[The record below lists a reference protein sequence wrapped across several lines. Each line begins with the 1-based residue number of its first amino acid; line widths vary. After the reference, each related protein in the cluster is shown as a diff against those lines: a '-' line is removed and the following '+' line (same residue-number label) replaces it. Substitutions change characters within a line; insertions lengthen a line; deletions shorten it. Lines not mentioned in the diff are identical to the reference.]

1 MKNISNNTIAAI
13 STPIGEGGISIVRLS
28 GKDSLMIADSIFCP
42 SKKGELPSSC
52 ADNTVHHGH
61 IKDPRTAEI
70 ADEVLLTVMHAPKTY
85 TSEDVVE
92 ISCHGGIMSSK
103 KILELCLGKGAALA
117 EPGEF
122 TRRAFLNGRID
133 LSQAEA
139 VLDVI
144 RSETDTSRKIAV
156 RQLRGALSGE
166 IRRLRSLI
174 IDILSFIELTIDFS
188 TEDVEFPSSENI
200 RQRMNDVLCMV
211 RKILRTFEA
220 GIVLREGASVVIC
233 GRPNVGKS
241 SLMNALLRHDR
252 VIVTSVAGTT
262 RDVVEESINIAGVK
276 IRLSDTAGIIE
287 TQDRVEIEGIKRSRD
302 KLSSADIVI
311 FMLDRSR
318 SFSVRDEE
326 IYRILK
332 DKRVVIVANKADLPP
347 ELDIGEAGK
356 RFAVKEIVEVSALK
370 KEGLEKIEDA
380 IAEKLFKGNV
390 GVPEGPV
397 VTNIRHRKIL
407 EKAALSM
414 ERPMKVMDNN
424 YNGELMASDLNEAVY
439 QLGLIIGES
448 VGDDV
453 LDRIFSGF
461 CVGK

>member
-1 MKNISNNTIAAI
+1 
-13 STPIGEGGISIVRLS
+13 
-28 GKDSLMIADSIFCP
+28 
-42 SKKGELPSSC
+42 
-52 ADNTVHHGH
+52 
-61 IKDPRTAEI
+61 
-70 ADEVLLTVMHAPKTY
+70 
-85 TSEDVVE
+85 
-92 ISCHGGIMSSK
+92 
-103 KILELCLGKGAALA
+103 
-117 EPGEF
+117 
-122 TRRAFLNGRID
+122 
-133 LSQAEA
+133 
-139 VLDVI
+139 
-144 RSETDTSRKIAV
+144 
-156 RQLRGALSGE
+156 
-166 IRRLRSLI
+166 
-174 IDILSFIELTIDFS
+174 
-188 TEDVEFPSSENI
+188 
-200 RQRMNDVLCMV
+200 
-211 RKILRTFEA
+211 
-220 GIVLREGASVVIC
+220 
-233 GRPNVGKS
+233 
-241 SLMNALLRHDR
+241 
-252 VIVTSVAGTT
+252 
-262 RDVVEESINIAGVK
+262 
-276 IRLSDTAGIIE
+276 
-287 TQDRVEIEGIKRSRD
+287 
-302 KLSSADIVI
+302 
-311 FMLDRSR
+311 MLDRSR